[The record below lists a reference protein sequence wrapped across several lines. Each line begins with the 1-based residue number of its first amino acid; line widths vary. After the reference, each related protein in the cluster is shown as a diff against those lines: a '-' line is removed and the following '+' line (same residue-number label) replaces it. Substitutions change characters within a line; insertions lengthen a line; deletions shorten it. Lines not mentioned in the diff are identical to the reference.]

1 MIKSELRPTVSSGLT
16 RPPTS
21 TGILPNFAKS
31 NSSCAGFVGNQ
42 LAAIDPVARTKM
54 IQGKKRFMRL
64 RSVVVVKTRPDE
76 NQIAQGDQRLRS
88 EERRVGKECRAR
100 CAP

>member
-31 NSSCAGFVGNQ
+31 NSSFAGFVGNQ
-42 LAAIDPVARTKM
+42 LAAIDPAATTKM

-64 RSVVVVKTRPDE
+64 RSVFVVKIPPNE
-76 NQIAQGDQRLRS
+76 NQIAQGDQRLR
-88 EERRVGKECRAR
+88 
-100 CAP
+100 